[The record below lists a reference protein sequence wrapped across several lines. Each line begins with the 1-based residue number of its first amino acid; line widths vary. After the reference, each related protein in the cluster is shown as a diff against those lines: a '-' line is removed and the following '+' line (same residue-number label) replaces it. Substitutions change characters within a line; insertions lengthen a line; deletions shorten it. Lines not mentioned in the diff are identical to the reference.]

1 MGVNFETTIPKADF
15 TRPLL
20 DAAEQQ
26 VARELR
32 GETDLHVEGLGH
44 TLLSR
49 FLGLFVRGG
58 SRSG

>member
-1 MGVNFETTIPKADF
+1 MGVNFEATITEADF

-26 VARELR
+26 VAREMR

-44 TLLSR
+44 SLLSR
-49 FLGLFVRGG
+49 FLGLFIRGG
-58 SRSG
+58 SRAG